1 MWLRSGLSV
10 AVAATAPIRYLAWE
24 QKYAVGEAQKNKKK
38 KKRTLII
45 ELSYDLAIS
54 FLIYLEKTII

>member
-10 AVAATAPIRYLAWE
+10 AVAATAPIRSLAWE
-24 QKYAVGEAQKNKKK
+24 PQYTVGEALKDKKK